1 MNTTK
6 LTKADALMNQLIF
19 YLHAKGMTYREAKE
33 EVFRMMKRTRVS
45 KKAKD
50 DWED

>member
-6 LTKADALMNQLIF
+6 LTKVDALMNQLIF

-33 EVFRMMKRTRVS
+33 EVFKMMKRKRLPKETE
-45 KKAKD
+45 D
-50 DWED
+50 D

>member
-6 LTKADALMNQLIF
+6 LAKLDALMNQLIF

-33 EVFRMMKRTRVS
+33 EVFKMMKRKRLPKETE
-45 KKAKD
+45 D
-50 DWED
+50 D